1 MLKDFQILN
10 GKIEIIITNNDTG
23 SLSSQFDSIQF
34 NLIQEAKCSLMST
47 TTKTPKTSMYVKEIK
62 DEQMG
67 KVREVGVGD
76 KTLQNLLVRR
86 II

>member
-1 MLKDFQILN
+1 
-10 GKIEIIITNNDTG
+10 
-23 SLSSQFDSIQF
+23 
-34 NLIQEAKCSLMST
+34 MST
-47 TTKTPKTSMYVKEIK
+47 TTKTPKTSANVKEIK